1 MKGKILIFFLITAPF
16 LSLSAKSLPITEKI
30 AQYDEE
36 IYHEIFH
43 LRHKSSKTFATTIS
57 IQKKFENL
65 QSRKLKVGQ
74 GQTSTDYP
82 TLALQSS
89 PSILS
94 TSLGIIF
101 PQTKASLS
109 PSSTPSLAPSS
120 TPSSTPSSGMT
131 AIPSLQSMGPTSTT
145 TSNPSIGGITT
156 QLKTSKYSDQAQ
168 DVNPANQN
176 PDSSVNAFGLWGNL
190 PLPLLSGALILQML
204 L

>member
-109 PSSTPSLAPSS
+109 PSSTPS
-120 TPSSTPSSGMT
+120 STPSSGMT

-145 TSNPSIGGITT
+145 TSNPSIVGITT
-156 QLKTSKYSDQAQ
+156 QLKTSNYSNQAQ